1 MSTTPENDESA
12 AAEAPH
18 AARNARLLRWLVRA
32 ASLTALKREATAT
45 AKNAGTRVAL
55 KVVAGVLWLL
65 VAGFLMA
72 AFVIWLSGIV
82 GAIIACAIVAA
93 AFAVIALVLHLIAAR
108 MARRRHTWNLKT
120 QFPGLAEAIGNG
132 TLDDSALG
140 ALAVAALAGFFVGLR
155 GKR

>member
-1 MSTTPENDESA
+1 MRMA
-12 AAEAPH
+12 
-18 AARNARLLRWLVRA
+18 LR
-32 ASLTALKREATAT
+32 
-45 AKNAGTRVAL
+45 
-55 KVVAGVLWLL
+55 VVAGILWLL

-72 AFVIWLSGIV
+72 AFVIWLSSVV
-82 GAIIACAIVAA
+82 GAIAACAIVAA
-93 AFAVIALVLHLIAAR
+93 AFAVVALILHFVAAR
-108 MARRRHTWNLKT
+108 MARRRHTWSLKT